1 MKKSVMFLALSG
13 AVGYASA
20 QSALTVYGSIDGG
33 IRYVTNA
40 DAAGHDK
47 LTMTSNGTSMSNRLG
62 FKGVEDL
69 GDGYNAHFTL
79 ESGFIN
85 GTGALDVPNTLFN
98 RTAIVGVGGAFG
110 NIDVGRQYT
119 VASRTIAVYEP
130 FAFRFPLSTYA
141 VAASAGFRFN
151 NDIQYGGTFGP
162 VTVRA
167 EYAPGEQAG
176 SVNNGTA
183 KAIGASYSLGSV
195 ALGGAY
201 TKRTL
206 PVASTY
212 RENSHFTFGAAYK
225 GDALR
230 FAAGYADEKQETGA
244 LDTTSKY
251 SWLGGEY
258 SISPLVK
265 VGSAYYWNKTET
277 AGMAGKRDTLILTLY
292 YTLSKRSSLYAE
304 LDRTNFDGKL
314 AISAAQTRQSGVSI
328 GLNHLF

>member
-1 MKKSVMFLALSG
+1 
-13 AVGYASA
+13 
-20 QSALTVYGSIDGG
+20 
-33 IRYVTNA
+33 
-40 DAAGHDK
+40 
-47 LTMTSNGTSMSNRLG
+47 MSNRLG

-69 GDGYNAHFTL
+69 GGGYNTHFTL

-85 GTGALDVPNTLFN
+85 GTGALDAPNVLFN
-98 RTAIVGVGGAFG
+98 RTATVGVGGAFG

-119 VASRTIAVYEP
+119 VASRTIGVYEA
-130 FAFRFPLSTYA
+130 FSFRFPLSTYA

-176 SVNNGTA
+176 SANNGTA
-183 KAIGASYSLGSV
+183 KAIGASYNVGSL
-195 ALGGAY
+195 AFGGAY

-206 PVASTY
+206 PVSSSY
-212 RENSHFTFGAAYK
+212 RENNHITLGAAYK
-225 GDALR
+225 EDALR
-230 FAAGYADEKQETGA
+230 VAVGYANEKQETNT

-251 SWLGGEY
+251 SWIGGEY
-258 SISPLVK
+258 LISPLLK

-277 AGMAGKRDTLILTLY
+277 AGMAGKRDTLILTSY

-304 LDRTNFDGKL
+304 IDRANFDGKM
-314 AISAAQTRQSGVSI
+314 AISTAQTRQTGVSI